1 MPGRDRQ
8 ARAERRAKSAK
19 LQITLSQ
26 YLLSLT
32 VEGAS
37 YPLTPTNFASSPSRQ
52 QTTTAGGSAY
62 TSPEIQQGQFTS
74 TSSSPLRH
82 SPPPS
87 PHLTLT
93 AEHLLSFSQDVP
105 YGRSV
110 HTASFL
116 DLSTGEQKKVV
127 IKIFGTQT
135 RALRMSAERE
145 LRWLREH
152 ATQGSDLPTPSLLG
166 VFESDEIGLV
176 AVLSYEGIAKLA
188 ESPVNVTREDE
199 FAANRALES
208 FHEAGFIHD
217 KIDQEHVLFLNGL
230 VTFVSFQYVGEKE
243 PIAPRKDDEKTVL
256 GWMFEPFV

>member
-26 YLLSLT
+26 VHPISDRRRRGTDVSSQYLLSLT
-32 VEGAS
+32 VERTS
-37 YPLTPTNFASSPSRQ
+37 YPLTPTNFASSPSHQ
-52 QTTTAGGSAY
+52 QTTTAGGSAF

-74 TSSSPLRH
+74 TTSSPLRH

-87 PHLTLT
+87 RHLTLT
-93 AEHLLSFSQDVP
+93 AEHHLSFSQDVP

-116 DLSTGEQKKVV
+116 DPSTGEQKKVA

-135 RALRMSAERE
+135 RALRMSVERE

-152 ATQGSDLPTPSLLG
+152 VTQASDLPTPSLLG

-176 AVLSYEGIAKLA
+176 AVLSYEGIAELA

-199 FAANRALES
+199 YVCVFSDPDGNLLIKVLSRFAANRALES
-208 FHEAGFIHD
+208 FHEAGFIHG
-217 KIDQEHVLFLNGL
+217 KIDQEHVLF
-230 VTFVSFQYVGEKE
+230 
-243 PIAPRKDDEKTVL
+243 
-256 GWMFEPFV
+256 